1 MLKLKPTPKHILMP
15 SLPALSK
22 NAWSRP
28 LGGTSPFWA
37 APRLLIG
44 LFIALGV
51 GALICALI
59 AIIWQ
64 AADLFGNSQ
73 TSSVDIFHL
82 LRMSTIQAGLSV
94 LLAFVTGGIV
104 AIALTR
110 LAFFGKPLVL
120 AILSAGLVLPTLVVA
135 FGLLAIWGRA
145 GLINDVGQSFGFGK
159 LPFTIFGLQGI
170 LAAHTILN
178 GSFAAR
184 IFYDRLQAL
193 PSASLKL
200 GQSLGFSPWQRFIIL
215 DWPALKST
223 IPGLGATIF
232 LMCFTSFSVVLLLG
246 GGPANA
252 TFEVAIF
259 EAVKLD
265 FDLHRAAVLAAAQ
278 LAFCLFIIIPAAGL
292 KSNSVLIGANQNHI
306 WQATGVAKWVT
317 GLLLFVFMLAY
328 VSPLLI
334 IFYNG
339 LEPGM
344 FELITSAK
352 FLNSLLTSC
361 IIATASASIALLCA
375 MLLAF
380 ARAELVY
387 QNASATSTNVLRTI
401 ISAPVFAYLAT
412 PSIVLALGFFLLAR
426 MAGLDTSKVGIYV
439 VILANALLA
448 LPLANATL
456 GPPVEKIANKHFRL
470 VKSLNIKGWRRFS
483 LIELP
488 LIRKECAYIF
498 ALGFSFSFG
507 DLGVIALFGTDDFST
522 LPWMMYRALGAY
534 RSNDAAMLATI
545 LLFIA
550 VFSFYIFPKLLGG
563 RDNAHIQ

>member
-1 MLKLKPTPKHILMP
+1 M
-15 SLPALSK
+15 
-22 NAWSRP
+22 
-28 LGGTSPFWA
+28 GGTFPLLR
-37 APRLLIG
+37 APRLLVG
-44 LFIALGV
+44 LLIALCV

-64 AADLFGNSQ
+64 AADLFGNPK
-73 TSSVDIFHL
+73 TSSIDIFHL
-82 LRMSTIQAGLSV
+82 LRMSAIQAGLSV
-94 LLAFVTGGIV
+94 LLAFVTGSIV

-110 LAFFGKPLVL
+110 LTFFGKPFVL
-120 AILSAGLVLPTLVVA
+120 AFLSAGLVLPTLVVA

-145 GLINDVGQSFGFGK
+145 GLINDIGQSVGLGK

-200 GQSLGFSPWQRFIIL
+200 GQSLGLSEWQRFTIL
-215 DWPALKST
+215 DWPVLKSAM
-223 IPGLGATIF
+223 PGLGATIF

-265 FDLHRAAVLAAAQ
+265 FDLHRAALLAAAQ
-278 LAFCLFIIIPAAGL
+278 LAFCLFIIIPTAGL
-292 KSNSVLIGANQNHI
+292 KSNSVLIGASQNHL
-306 WQATGVAKWVT
+306 WAATGKVKWII
-317 GLLLFVFMLAY
+317 GALLFVLMLTYA
-328 VSPLLI
+328 SPLLI
-334 IFYNG
+334 ILYEGFD
-339 LEPGM
+339 PAI
-344 FELITSAK
+344 FKLISSRK
-352 FLNSLLTSC
+352 FLNALATSC
-361 IIATASASIALLCA
+361 VIATASATIALTCA

-380 ARAELVY
+380 ARAELIY
-387 QNASATSTNVLRTI
+387 QNAGATSTNILRTV

-426 MAGLDTSKVGIYV
+426 FAGLDTSKVGIYV
-439 VILANALLA
+439 VVIANALLA

-470 VKSLNIKGWRRFS
+470 VKSLNINGWRRFRF
-483 LIELP
+483 IELP
-488 LIRKECAYIF
+488 LIRKECAYVF
-498 ALGFSFSFG
+498 ALGFSYSFG

-534 RSNDAAMLATI
+534 RSNDAAMLAAI

-550 VFSFYIFPKLLGG
+550 VFSFYIFPKILGG
-563 RDNAHIQ
+563 RDNAHLQ

>member
-1 MLKLKPTPKHILMP
+1 MP

-22 NAWSRP
+22 SKWSRP
-28 LGGTSPFWA
+28 SGEATPFWRI
-37 APRLLIG
+37 PRLAVG
-44 LFIALGV
+44 LFIALSV

-59 AIIWQ
+59 ATIWQ
-64 AADLFGNSQ
+64 AAGLFGNQ
-73 TSSVDIFHL
+73 KTSSVDLLHL
-82 LRMSTIQAGLSV
+82 IRMSSIQASLSV
-94 LLAFVTGGIV
+94 LLAFVTGSVV

-110 LAFFGKPLVL
+110 LQFAGKQFVL
-120 AILSAGLVLPTLVVA
+120 AFLSAGLVLPTLVVA
-135 FGLLAIWGRA
+135 FGLLAVWGRS
-145 GLINDVGQSFGFGK
+145 GVLSDVGEAIGVGK

-184 IFYDRLQAL
+184 VFYDRLQAV

-200 GQSLGFSPWQRFIIL
+200 GQSLNFTQWQRFTIL
-215 DWPALKST
+215 DWPVLKSAM
-223 IPGLGATIF
+223 PGLAATIF
-232 LMCFTSFSVVLLLG
+232 LMCFTSFSVILLLG

-265 FDLHRAAVLAAAQ
+265 FDLHRAALLAAAQ
-278 LAFCLFIIIPAAGL
+278 LAFCLIIIIPTAGL
-292 KSNSVLIGANQNHI
+292 KSNSVLIGEKQNHV
-306 WQATGVAKWVT
+306 WKAKGPAKWIW
-317 GLLLFVFMLAY
+317 GSLAFVLIVAY
-328 VSPLLI
+328 ASPLLVI
-334 IFYNG
+334 LIKGFD
-339 LEPGM
+339 ERI
-344 FELITSAK
+344 FELLASKK
-352 FLNSLLTSC
+352 FINALITSC
-361 IIATASASIALLCA
+361 IIATASATVALICA

-380 ARAELVY
+380 ARAELIY
-387 QNASATSTNVLRTI
+387 QNANSTHTNIVRTL

-426 MAGLDTSKVGIYV
+426 LVGLDTIKVGIFV

-456 GPPVEKIANKHFRL
+456 GPPVEKIANKHARL
-470 VKSLNIKGWRRFS
+470 VKSLNIKGWQRFTFV
-483 LIELP
+483 ELP
-488 LIRKECAYIF
+488 LIRRECAYVF
-498 ALGFSFSFG
+498 ALGFSYSFG

-534 RSNDAAMLATI
+534 RSNDAAMLAAI

-550 VFSFYIFPKLLGG
+550 MFSFYIFPKLLGG
-563 RDNAHIQ
+563 RDNAHI